1 MEIEVD
7 PRRRRY
13 LAAKVRSGQFRSP
26 SDVVSF
32 ALDRLRE
39 DERKLAELRR
49 EIRRG
54 IDSLDRGEGIPWDVE
69 RAKERFLHRARRQR
83 RKS

>member
-13 LAAKVRSGQFRSP
+13 LSAKVRSGQFRSP

-32 ALDRLRE
+32 ALDRLRD

-49 EIRRG
+49 EIRKG
-54 IDSLDRGEGIPWDVE
+54 IDSLDRGDAKPWDVE
-69 RAKERFLHRARRQR
+69 QAKTRFLRRVRRPR